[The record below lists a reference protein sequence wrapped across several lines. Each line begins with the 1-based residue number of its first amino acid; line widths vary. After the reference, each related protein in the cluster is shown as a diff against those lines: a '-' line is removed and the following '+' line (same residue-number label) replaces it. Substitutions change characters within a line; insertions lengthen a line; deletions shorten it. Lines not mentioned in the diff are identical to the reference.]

1 LSFLASV
8 SLFGEAGTMEGLR
21 RAANRFMPNENDNLV
36 NKTDG
41 TENPKKIPLRT
52 QTIMGKATIVTVLG
66 KQSKRDD
73 YKPYV
78 ELMKENVKEEDLKT
92 PTTPF
97 ATFKT
102 DKANLITAEEFLDI
116 GKCLSYLERLRALP
130 KNFLEGSIV
139 TPRTRLILVD
149 WMMLI
154 QERFGLEHETFHIGV
169 TILDRCLYSM
179 KHLKKNQLQLL
190 AASCMFLAS
199 KYEEVS
205 IPHAG
210 DFAYLA
216 DNIFTTKDIIRMESE
231 IFAAVNFNVNFV
243 VAITFLRRYRYFL
256 DNGKEAHGLSKM
268 IVDLAYLDGTLCTKL
283 PSVIAMCADYLAYR
297 MLNLVFPATAFELHG
312 FTQEQILAESAS
324 FVDPLISFLNNKKE
338 SALRRKYSSFNL
350 KLTPSQK
357 EKLLSLKNH

>member
-1 LSFLASV
+1 
-8 SLFGEAGTMEGLR
+8 M
-21 RAANRFMPNENDNLV
+21 
-36 NKTDG
+36 
-41 TENPKKIPLRT
+41 
-52 QTIMGKATIVTVLG
+52 
-66 KQSKRDD
+66 
-73 YKPYV
+73 
-78 ELMKENVKEEDLKT
+78 
-92 PTTPF
+92 
-97 ATFKT
+97 
-102 DKANLITAEEFLDI
+102 
-116 GKCLSYLERLRALP
+116 
-130 KNFLEGSIV
+130 
-139 TPRTRLILVD
+139 
-149 WMMLI
+149 
-154 QERFGLEHETFHIGV
+154 
-169 TILDRCLYSM
+169 
-179 KHLKKNQLQLL
+179 NQLQ
-190 AASCMFLAS
+190 
-199 KYEEVS
+199 
-205 IPHAG
+205 
-210 DFAYLA
+210 
-216 DNIFTTKDIIRMESE
+216 